1 MSSVSK
7 QLLFGHL
14 SIIVGFLFVLSVPV
28 AHAEEAAE
36 KSLDPAKV
44 LAYQGEITLSQT
56 EIDAAFSKLPPEDRL
71 NFIRDGG
78 KVDQLIRILLRRK
91 AIAADAAKAGFDSDP
106 VVAARV
112 QLEADKELAEAWLQQ
127 LIQQAPQ
134 ADYEALAREDYLANP
149 DTYRS
154 PEILDVSHILIG
166 TNERSPAE
174 ARKLAESLEERLQS
188 DPSEFDQMVMEY
200 SDDPAKQNNGGRY
213 RDMKRGM
220 MVAPFEKAAF
230 ELADAG
236 AISEPV
242 QTDYGWHIIR
252 LNARVGNELREFNE
266 VKDEAVARAQVAYY
280 ERYRENYL
288 RRVLADPVVVPDE
301 AVEVMAKRHFGEN
314 LELAPNLQ
322 R

>member
-1 MSSVSK
+1 MPSISK

-14 SIIVGFLFVLSVPV
+14 LIIASFQFVLSVPA
-28 AHAEEAAE
+28 AHAEEAVE
-36 KSLDPAKV
+36 KSLDPSKV
-44 LAYQGEITLSQT
+44 LAYQGDITLSQT
-56 EIDAAFSKLPPEDRL
+56 EIDAAFSKLAPDDRL
-71 NFIRDGG
+71 SFIRDGG
-78 KVDQLIRILLRRK
+78 KVDQLIRVLLRRK

-112 QLEADKELAEAWLQQ
+112 RLEAEKELAEAWLQQ

-149 DTYRS
+149 DSYRS

-166 TNERSPAE
+166 TDDRSPAE
-174 ARKLAESLEERLQS
+174 ARKLVESLEDRLQK
-188 DPSEFDQMVMEY
+188 DPSEFDQLVMEY

-213 RDMKRGM
+213 RDMKHGM
-220 MVAPFEKAAF
+220 MAAPFEQAAF
-230 ELADAG
+230 RLAAPG

-252 LNARVGNELREFNE
+252 LNAREGNELRDFSE
-266 VKDEAVARAQVAYY
+266 VEDEAVARAQLAYY
-280 ERYRENYL
+280 ESYRENYL
-288 RRVLADPVVVPDE
+288 RRVLSAPVVVPDG
-301 AVEVMAKRHFGEN
+301 AVEIMARRHFGEN

>member
-1 MSSVSK
+1 MSSLSK

-14 SIIVGFLFVLSVPV
+14 LVIASFQLGFLVPV
-28 AHAEEAAE
+28 AHAEEAVE
-36 KSLDPAKV
+36 KSPDPSKV

-56 EIDAAFSKLPPEDRL
+56 EIDAAFSKLPPDDRL

-127 LIQQAPQ
+127 LMQQAPQ

-149 DTYRS
+149 DSYRS
-154 PEILDVSHILIG
+154 PEVLDVSHILIG
-166 TNERSPAE
+166 TDDRSPAE
-174 ARKLAESLEERLQS
+174 ARKLAESLEDRLQK
-188 DPSEFDQMVMEY
+188 DPSEFDQLVMEY

-213 RDMKRGM
+213 HDMKRGM
-220 MVAPFEKAAF
+220 MAAPFEKAAF
-230 ELADAG
+230 QLADAG
-236 AISEPV
+236 AISKPV

-252 LNARVGNELREFNE
+252 LNARAGNELREFSE
-266 VKDEAVARAQVAYY
+266 VKDEAVTRAQLAYY
-280 ERYRENYL
+280 ESYRENYL
-288 RRVLADPVVVPDE
+288 RRVLSDPVVVPDA
-301 AVEVMAKRHFGEN
+301 AVEIMAKRHFGEN
-314 LELAPNLQ
+314 FELAPNLQ